1 MRAPHALA
9 TGAVALALVTS
20 GCYGPFYLTRK
31 VHQWNGEISDN
42 KWIVEVA
49 YLVALIVPIYEIA
62 GLADAVIFNSV
73 EFWTGENPM
82 APTASAP
89 STDGTVRRIVR
100 GDDEAVLRRVGD
112 ELVIEQSQHGVAGPT
127 LRVRREAE
135 GMVAVGEDGAVL
147 FSAQT
152 LADGSVLIRDA
163 SGQQVAK
170 HSQKQVSELLASL
183 PQ

>member
-31 VHQWNGEISDN
+31 VHQWNGEVSEN
-42 KWIVEVA
+42 KWVVEAVF
-49 YLVALIVPIYEIA
+49 LVCYVIPVYGIA
-62 GLADAVIFNSV
+62 SLADGVIFNSI

-82 APTASAP
+82 APSASAP

-100 GDDEAVLRRVGD
+100 GDDEAVLRRVGG
-112 ELVIEQSQHGVAGPT
+112 ELVIEQTQHGVAGPT
-127 LRVRREAE
+127 LRVRRDAQ
-135 GMVAVGEDGAVL
+135 GMVALGEDGAVL

-163 SGQQVAK
+163 SGQPMATHSSAQVG
-170 HSQKQVSELLASL
+170 ELLASL